1 MTQITLSDLFSHKH
15 NPYPFYARLREQG
28 PLSHFAWRGEEM
40 WLVTTYDDTVAIL
53 KDPRFTLDK
62 QKVVPSEGGQGSIGE
77 FDDLVSHSCRR
88 GRFDV
93 LSSL

>member
-28 PLSHFAWRGEEM
+28 PLSHFTWRGIEM
-40 WLVTTYDDTVAIL
+40 WLVTTYDDAVSIL

-77 FDDLVSHSCRR
+77 FDDLVSHYRWA
-88 GRFDV
+88 
-93 LSSL
+93 